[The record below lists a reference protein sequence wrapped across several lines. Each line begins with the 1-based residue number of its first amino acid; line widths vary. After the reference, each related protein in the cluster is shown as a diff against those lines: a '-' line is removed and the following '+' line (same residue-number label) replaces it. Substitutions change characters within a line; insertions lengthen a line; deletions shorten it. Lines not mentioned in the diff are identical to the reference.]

1 MTEVLAGAPDE
12 VVTNAIVQMV
22 SLTPFGHTGNLA
34 LITLDNGADHNRP
47 STFGAAS
54 LTSLSNAID
63 EAQKSDAVAIAVT
76 GKPFIFA
83 AGADLSAM
91 SFLKDKS
98 QAIAIGDLGHDV
110 FLKLHESKKPTFAF
124 INGLALGGGLEVGLN
139 CHYRTLAS
147 TAFTGLPECFLG
159 LVPGW
164 GGATLLP
171 KLVGPENAV
180 QVIIVN
186 ALNNNTMMKSK
197 DALSLGVVDAV
208 FEPSDFLENSVK
220 FAANVLNGKNKIE
233 RKDFS
238 KDSAA
243 FEKAIATGKAAVAKK
258 YSGAQI
264 PSPLAALDLIKAA
277 QSNSVRDGFAA
288 ETKVLADLVM
298 SDSLRASLYSFNLIQ
313 KKRKKV
319 EGAPKPAL
327 ARKVTKVGVV
337 GAGLMAS
344 QLALL
349 MLRNLKVPVVITDID
364 QERVDKGLS
373 WIKSEI
379 QKLVDK
385 KRLGSE
391 AATRLLSN
399 ISGSVDKKVF
409 ANCDF
414 VIEAIFEELA
424 LKQKLFKELEAI
436 ITPECVLATNT
447 SSLSVEAMSE
457 GLKNPERVVGFHFFN
472 PVAVMPLL
480 EVARTTKTDDAT
492 TATAINVGKELKKT
506 MVIVKDAPAF
516 VVNRL
521 LTRFMGEVTDAMDE
535 GTPYEVADAAMAPL
549 GFPMSSLEL
558 LGLVGPGVALHVSET
573 LNKNL
578 GPRYKVSPTMQRF
591 VKEGV
596 KTFYVK
602 DANGLNIVNP
612 AALAALEKGNS
623 ASTADQV
630 RKRALEALA
639 TEAKM
644 MLDEGVV
651 ATPQEIDICMLL
663 GSGWPMHLG
672 GILPYLD
679 REGISEAV
687 CGVRFHP
694 KSLNNSEIVLAM
706 PPCLIPSSNTTT
718 FLYRCAIVIKALGSG
733 LTHLGSMTV
742 TPTPSR

>member
-1 MTEVLAGAPDE
+1 
-12 VVTNAIVQMV
+12 MV

-47 STFGAAS
+47 NTFGPAS
-54 LTSLSNAID
+54 LAALSNAID

-220 FAANVLNGKNKIE
+220 FAANVLSGKNKIE

-238 KDSAA
+238 KDSAG

-327 ARKVTKVGVV
+327 ARKVSKVGVV

-364 QERVDKGLS
+364 QERVDKGLT
-373 WIKSEI
+373 WIKTEI
-379 QKLVDK
+379 KKLVDK

-578 GPRYKVSPTMQRF
+578 GPRYKVSPTMQKF

-602 DANGLNIVNP
+602 DANGLNTVNP

-623 ASTADQV
+623 ASTAEQV
-630 RKRALEALA
+630 RKRALEAIA

-694 KSLNNSEIVLAM
+694 KGVASL
-706 PPCLIPSSNTTT
+706 P
-718 FLYRCAIVIKALGSG
+718 
-733 LTHLGSMTV
+733 
-742 TPTPSR
+742 

>member
-1 MTEVLAGAPDE
+1 MAEVLAGAPDE
-12 VVTNAIVQMV
+12 VVTNAVVQMV

-47 STFGAAS
+47 NTFGPAS
-54 LTSLSNAID
+54 LAALSNAID
-63 EAQKSDAVAIAVT
+63 EAQKSDSVAIAVT

-91 SFLKDKS
+91 SFLKDKL

-110 FLKLHESKKPTFAF
+110 FLKLHESKRPTFAF

-220 FAANVLNGKNKIE
+220 FAANVLSGKNKIE

-238 KDSAA
+238 KDSAG

-364 QERVDKGLS
+364 QERVDKGLT

-414 VIEAIFEELA
+414 IIEAIFEELA

-521 LTRFMGEVTDAMDE
+521 LTRFMGEVTDAIDE

-591 VKEGV
+591 VKDGV

-602 DANGLNIVNP
+602 DANGLNTVNP

-623 ASTADQV
+623 ASTAEQV

-694 KSLNNSEIVLAM
+694 KGVASL
-706 PPCLIPSSNTTT
+706 P
-718 FLYRCAIVIKALGSG
+718 
-733 LTHLGSMTV
+733 
-742 TPTPSR
+742 

>member
-1 MTEVLAGAPDE
+1 MAEVLAGAPDE
-12 VVTNAIVQMV
+12 VVTNAVVQMV

-47 STFGAAS
+47 NTFGPAS
-54 LTSLSNAID
+54 LAALSNAID

-220 FAANVLNGKNKIE
+220 FAANVLSGKNKIE

-238 KDSAA
+238 KDSAG

-364 QERVDKGLS
+364 QERVDKGLT

-414 VIEAIFEELA
+414 IIEAIFEELA

-591 VKEGV
+591 VKDGV

-602 DANGLNIVNP
+602 DANGLNTVNP

-623 ASTADQV
+623 ASTAEQV

-694 KSLNNSEIVLAM
+694 KGVASL
-706 PPCLIPSSNTTT
+706 P
-718 FLYRCAIVIKALGSG
+718 
-733 LTHLGSMTV
+733 
-742 TPTPSR
+742 